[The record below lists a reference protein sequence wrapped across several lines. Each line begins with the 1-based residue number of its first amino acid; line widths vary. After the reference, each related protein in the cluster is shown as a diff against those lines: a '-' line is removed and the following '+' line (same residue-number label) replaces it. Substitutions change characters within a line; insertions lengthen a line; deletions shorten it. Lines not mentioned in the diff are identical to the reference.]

1 MLLTAVIGQLSQA
14 ASKKVKKSR
23 YRKGKVL
30 KKSRTYISKGWNA
43 GLTGLCS
50 QTSRAGANAQ
60 LSAH

>member
-14 ASKKVKKSR
+14 ASKRSRKAVIGKS
-23 YRKGKVL
+23 KVL

-50 QTSRAGANAQ
+50 QTSLAGANAK
-60 LSAH
+60 LSAP